1 MKSHVVG
8 ALAVAVTAVLLG
20 CGAGHAKLS
29 QVAVSPSAAAVTNT
43 DGTAT
48 YTATGKFDNNTSRQ
62 LTRADGLTWAT
73 SNNAI
78 STIDDGGTATCV
90 GHGVVTVKA
99 TAPVDLTITI
109 SNTID
114 NTSPKVSGTASL
126 NCM

>member
-1 MKSHVVG
+1 MKSYLLG
-8 ALAVAVTAVLLG
+8 ALTLAVIAVLFG

-29 QVAVSPSAAAVTNT
+29 QIMVSPTAAAVTNSN
-43 DGTAT
+43 GTAT
-48 YTATGKFDNNTSRQ
+48 YTATGKFDNNSSRQ

-73 SNNAI
+73 SNTAVA
-78 STIDDGGTATCV
+78 TIEDSGTATCV